1 VFETDRA
8 SLAEHHYSMHGLGLM
23 TNDEL
28 IIEPVDADIE

>member
-1 VFETDRA
+1 
-8 SLAEHHYSMHGLGLM
+8 MHGLGLM